1 MERFERVGVAMLQ
14 SHAMSRG
21 RVIFLV
27 AIVVTFCAL
36 FIGFYV
42 WMRRPGFRQA
52 GGGEQPTLTRS
63 ERPPSTVG
71 GRDRAA

>member
-1 MERFERVGVAMLQ
+1 MNGFDQAGLAMLQ
-14 SHAMSRG
+14 SHAALSLG

-42 WMRRPGFRQA
+42 WMRRPGFGQ
-52 GGGEQPTLTRS
+52 GITD
-63 ERPPSTVG
+63 RPPLTLP
-71 GRDRAA
+71 DRQTGTTSD